1 MIIHSASL
9 HDKKSMVSARDP
21 DPGYGV
27 FLPPN
32 PGKKKNP
39 DPGTEMNIPD
49 HFSERLE
56 TVLLF

>member
-1 MIIHSASL
+1 
-9 HDKKSMVSARDP
+9 MVSARDP